1 MKQALK
7 KFSVLSLG
15 LALLAPVSLLA
26 QKEDKDAKEKKEVEQ
41 VIITRKGN
49 TDQKVVIEINGDKVT
64 VNGKE
69 VDKKDGDVSVTR
81 TRVKDVRALAGG
93 INNRFTWNNDEGDN
107 ITRFFNGT
115 EDYAM
120 LGVTTDKANEGAE
133 VQSVTKKSAA
143 EKAGLKKGDI
153 ITKID
158 NVKISDA
165 DDLSKEIKK
174 HKAGDKVTV
183 TYLRDKKENKVSA
196 ELTKW
201 NSVNVYGYGLNSN
214 QDFKV
219 DLGDMDFYKSMPRI
233 QTVPGRQSQSF
244 GGITAWNSSA
254 PRLGLSVQDT
264 DDGKGVKVIDVDDES
279 NAAKAGLKEDDVITE
294 IDGKAVNGADEVAKI
309 IKESKDK
316 ISVKVKLLRD
326 GKTENV
332 EVRIPRKLKT
342 ANL

>member
-7 KFSVLSLG
+7 KLSALAVG

-26 QKEDKDAKEKKEVEQ
+26 QEDKQAKEKKEVEQ

-69 VDKKDGDVSVTR
+69 VDKKDGDISVTR
-81 TRVKDVRALAGG
+81 SRVKDIRALSGT
-93 INNRFTWNNDEGDN
+93 NNRFSWNTGDGDN
-107 ITRFFNGT
+107 ITRLFSGT
-115 EDYAM
+115 EDHAM
-120 LGVTTDKANEGAE
+120 LGVTTDKVDEGVE

-158 NVKISDA
+158 NEKISDA
-165 DDLSKEIKK
+165 DGLSKEIKK

-201 NSVNVYGYGLNSN
+201 NSVNVYGLNSN

-219 DLGDMDFYKSMPRI
+219 DLSDMDFYKSMPRV
-233 QTVPGRQSQSF
+233 QTVPGGRAQAF
-244 GGITAWNSSA
+244 GGISTWNSGA

-264 DDGKGVKVIDVDDES
+264 DDGKGVKVLDVDDDS

-326 GKTENV
+326 GKTENLDV
-332 EVRIPRKLKT
+332 KIPRKLKT